1 MLFSATQNN
10 RYTGRCCS
18 WPLISFAVHSNS
30 AAVVYAFISA
40 VLIAV
45 GTVWRHRIL
54 RAGQARTEANGAP
67 LASLGKVQWWLS
79 IAIALMAYAFQAAAL
94 AYGSLLVVQPM
105 LVLSLMLTLLLSA
118 AAERRRMSR
127 HESIWAALLTA
138 SVAVVVLV
146 GRPQPGAREVAGW
159 EWVAVIALGLVVTA
173 GAFAFA
179 YRRSPQTQAL
189 TYGFTCG
196 AIYGY
201 LAVFAKVAVDV
212 LARDGVWAM
221 ARSWQLWAVVAT
233 AVVGLVVQQYAFGA
247 GDLAL
252 SLPASKVAEPIVALA
267 LGYTLLDEE
276 FAVGAWGMGL
286 MLSLIHISEPTRRS

>member
-1 MLFSATQNN
+1 MQSNITAAT
-10 RYTGRCCS
+10 
-18 WPLISFAVHSNS
+18 FAI
-30 AAVVYAFISA
+30 ISA

-54 RAGQARTEANGAP
+54 RAGQARSEANDAP
-67 LASLGKVQWWLS
+67 LASLSNIRWWLS
-79 IAIALMAYAFQAAAL
+79 IAIALLAYAFQAAAL
-94 AYGSLLVVQPM
+94 AYGSLLIVQPI
-105 LVLSLMLTLLLSA
+105 LVLSLMLTLILSA
-118 AAERRRMSR
+118 VAERRRMSR
-127 HESIWAALLTA
+127 HECIWAALLTA
-138 SVAVVVLV
+138 SVAVVVLI
-146 GRPQPGAREVAGW
+146 GRPQPGTREVPGW
-159 EWVAVIALGLVVTA
+159 EWVAVIALGLALTA

-189 TYGFTCG
+189 TFGATCG

-212 LARDGVWAM
+212 LAREGVWAM
-221 ARSWQLWAVVAT
+221 LRSWQLWAVVAT

-247 GDLAL
+247 GDLAA

-267 LGYTLLDEE
+267 LGYVLLDEE

-286 MLSLIHISEPTRRS
+286 M

>member
-1 MLFSATQNN
+1 MQ
-10 RYTGRCCS
+10 
-18 WPLISFAVHSNS
+18 SNV
-30 AAVVYAFISA
+30 AAIILALVSA

-54 RAGQARTEANGAP
+54 RAGQARTEVNGAP
-67 LASLGKVQWWLS
+67 LASLSNAHWWLS
-79 IAIALMAYAFQAAAL
+79 IAIALLAYAFQAAAL
-94 AYGSLLVVQPM
+94 AFGSLLVVQPI
-105 LVLSLMLTLLLSA
+105 LVLSLMLTLILSA
-118 AAERRRMSR
+118 AADRRRMSR

-138 SVAVVVLV
+138 SVAVVVLI
-146 GRPQPGAREVAGW
+146 GRPQPGAREVPGW

-201 LAVFAKVAVDV
+201 LAVFAKVAMDV
-212 LARDGVWAM
+212 LASDGVWAM

-233 AVVGLVVQQYAFGA
+233 AVVGMLVQQYAFGA
-247 GDLAL
+247 GDLAS
-252 SLPASKVAEPIVALA
+252 SLPASKVAEPIVALT
-267 LGYTLLDEE
+267 LGYALLGEE

-286 MLSLIHISEPTRRS
+286 MGASISLMLLATVQLTRAR